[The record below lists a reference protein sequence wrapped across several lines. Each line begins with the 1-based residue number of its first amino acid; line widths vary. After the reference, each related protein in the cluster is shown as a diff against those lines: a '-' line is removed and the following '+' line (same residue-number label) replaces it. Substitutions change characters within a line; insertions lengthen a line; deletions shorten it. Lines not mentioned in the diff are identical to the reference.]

1 MNADE
6 SLEVPASEKQIALI
20 IRLADKLNLEIN
32 SFLAEN
38 NIPELD
44 QLTGGRSGTAS
55 NAISLLIDMDKD
67 SPATE
72 KQVSAIHS
80 MCESLEMQIPDAMAL
95 VNTTTIEEITKSD
108 ASSLIGQL
116 KKLIQKRRGKK
127 KK

>member
-1 MNADE
+1 
-6 SLEVPASEKQIALI
+6 
-20 IRLADKLNLEIN
+20 
-32 SFLAEN
+32 
-38 NIPELD
+38 
-44 QLTGGRSGTAS
+44 
-55 NAISLLIDMDKD
+55 
-67 SPATE
+67 
-72 KQVSAIHS
+72 